1 MAAIGVVVGLC
12 CCSSFSAAGGW
23 FGGFIPGTE
32 PHFKKEMNATEW
44 KKIID
49 EMKVIIKKR
58 KEDIGDLAEKAG
70 PDLSGLSDEE
80 RTEYI
85 DKSKKYTQELRDSD
99 TCKKTRELFDGTREN
114 NKFKDTLSAY
124 PDDIITLGGSKRKQE
139 VWESAIGLDDD
150 FPKREL
156 DGALEVCIATDEE
169 FQKFIER

>member
-12 CCSSFSAAGGW
+12 CCSSLSAAGGW

-32 PHFKKEMNATEW
+32 PHFKKEMNTTEW

-58 KEDIGDLAEKAG
+58 NEDIGDLAEKAG

>member
-32 PHFKKEMNATEW
+32 PHFKKEMNTTEW

-49 EMKVIIKKR
+49 EMKVITKKR
-58 KEDIGDLAEKAG
+58 KEDVGDLAEKAG

-85 DKSKKYTQELRDSD
+85 DKSKKYVQELRDSD

>member
-32 PHFKKEMNATEW
+32 PHFLKEMNATEW

-49 EMKVIIKKR
+49 DLKVRTEKR
-58 KEDIGDLAEKAG
+58 KEDVGDLAEKAG

-85 DKSKKYTQELRDSD
+85 DKSKKFTQELRDSD

-169 FQKFIER
+169 FKKFIER

>member
-1 MAAIGVVVGLC
+1 MAAIAVVVGLC

-32 PHFKKEMNATEW
+32 PHFKKEMNTTEW

>member
-12 CCSSFSAAGGW
+12 CCSSLSAAGGW

-32 PHFKKEMNATEW
+32 PHFKKEMNTTEW

>member
-32 PHFKKEMNATEW
+32 PHFKKEMNTTEW

-58 KEDIGDLAEKAG
+58 NEDIGDLAEKAG

>member
-32 PHFKKEMNATEW
+32 PHFKKEMNTTEW

>member
-1 MAAIGVVVGLC
+1 MAAIVLGLC
-12 CCSSFSAAGGW
+12 CCSSLSATGGW

-32 PHFKKEMNATEW
+32 PHFKKEMNTTEW

-49 EMKVIIKKR
+49 EMKVMIKKR
-58 KEDIGDLAEKAG
+58 KEETKEFEKGG
-70 PDLSGLSDEE
+70 PDGADLSAEE
-80 RTEYI
+80 RQKMI
-85 DKSKKYTQELRDSD
+85 DVLRKYMQELRDSD
-99 TCKKTRELFDGTREN
+99 TCKKVNELFDG
-114 NKFKDTLSAY
+114 NKFKNTLSAY

>member
-1 MAAIGVVVGLC
+1 MAAIGVVLGLC

-49 EMKVIIKKR
+49 ELKVMTKKR
-58 KEDIGDLAEKAG
+58 KEDVGDLAEKAG

-85 DKSKKYTQELRDSD
+85 DKSKKYMQELRDSD
-99 TCKKTRELFDGTREN
+99 TCKKVKELIGTYEN
-114 NKFKDTLSAY
+114 NKYKDTLSAY
-124 PDDIITLGGSKRKQE
+124 PDDIITLSGSKRKHE
-139 VWESAIGLDDD
+139 VWESAVGLDDDD
-150 FPKREL
+150 FPKREF
-156 DGALEVCIATDEE
+156 DGAVEVCMATDEQ
-169 FQKFIER
+169 FQEFIER

>member
-12 CCSSFSAAGGW
+12 CCSSLSAAGGW

-32 PHFKKEMNATEW
+32 PHFKKEMNTTEW

-49 EMKVIIKKR
+49 ELKVMTKKR
-58 KEDIGDLAEKAG
+58 KEETKDFQKGG
-70 PDLSGLSDEE
+70 PDGADLSAEE
-80 RTEYI
+80 RQEMI
-85 DKSKKYTQELRDSD
+85 NVLKNHAQELRDSD
-99 TCKKTRELFDGTREN
+99 TCKKTRELFDGIREN

-169 FQKFIER
+169 FQKFIEK

>member
-1 MAAIGVVVGLC
+1 MAAIAVVLGLC
-12 CCSSFSAAGGW
+12 CCSSLSAAGGW

-32 PHFKKEMNATEW
+32 PHFKKEMNTTEW
-44 KKIID
+44 KEIVDELKVRTEKI
-49 EMKVIIKKR
+49 R
-58 KEDIGDLAEKAG
+58 EDVGDLAEKAG

-85 DKSKKYTQELRDSD
+85 DKSKKYMQELRESE
-99 TCKKTRELFDGTREN
+99 TCEKVKELLDG

-124 PDDIITLGGSKRKQE
+124 PDDIFTLSGSKRKHE
-139 VWESAIGLDDD
+139 VWEDAIGLDDD

-156 DGALEVCIATDEE
+156 DGTLEMCVATDEE

>member
-1 MAAIGVVVGLC
+1 MAAIGVVLGLC

-44 KKIID
+44 KEIID
-49 EMKVIIKKR
+49 ELKVMTKKR

-85 DKSKKYTQELRDSD
+85 DKSKKYMQELRDSE
-99 TCKKTRELFDGTREN
+99 TCKKVNELLDGTRES
-114 NKFKDTLSAY
+114 NKYKDTLSAY
-124 PDDIITLGGSKRKQE
+124 PDDIFTLNGSKRKHE
-139 VWESAIGLDDD
+139 VWEDAIGLDDD

-156 DGALEVCIATDEE
+156 DGTLEMCMATDEE

>member
-49 EMKVIIKKR
+49 ELKVMTKKR
-58 KEDIGDLAEKAG
+58 KEDVGDLAEKAG

-85 DKSKKYTQELRDSD
+85 DKSKKYVQELRDSD

>member
-12 CCSSFSAAGGW
+12 CCSSLSAAGGW

-49 EMKVIIKKR
+49 ELKVMTEKR
-58 KEDIGDLAEKAG
+58 KEETKDFEKGG
-70 PDLSGLSDEE
+70 PDGADLSAEE
-80 RTEYI
+80 RQEMI
-85 DKSKKYTQELRDSD
+85 NVLKKHMQELRDSD
-99 TCKKTRELFDGTREN
+99 TCKKARDLFDGTREN
-114 NKFKDTLSAY
+114 NKFKNTLSAY
-124 PDDIITLGGSKRKQE
+124 PDDIFTLSGSKRKKE

-150 FPKREL
+150 FSRREL

-169 FQKFIER
+169 FQKFIEK